1 MKRIYKKHIALFSIF
16 FFLFASCEKEL
27 STSPTTSVS
36 EDKLFTTVQ
45 NIETVLNGTWSYMND
60 TYFTY
65 ANPGYGA
72 ILRTSDAMGSDAV
85 INPSKYGF
93 PAAYSFTQMQVTNDT
108 RVSAFWTLLYK
119 VIDNCNNII
128 TRIDASTGSQEKKDQ
143 IKGQALAL
151 RANSYL
157 TLATFYQFTY
167 LKDPEAKAVPIYTEP
182 AKPTSEGNPKASL
195 KEVYNLIIADLKDAD
210 VLLSKYSRPVAMKY
224 KINADVV
231 KGLLARAYLN
241 TGNWTEAAANAAAAR
256 KAYPLMNAS
265 EYTAGFNSLSNSE
278 WIWGHGQTTDQSNA
292 SYNFHFL
299 DVSSA
304 SSYYYSFMADPYFKD
319 LFDANDIRSQ
329 LFLWDGLAGR
339 QGSLRYQK
347 FKFRENQT
355 ADIVL
360 MRSAEMVLIEAE
372 AKAREGLVNEA
383 AERLNELKAIRKAT
397 LFDVAGKTPADVV
410 AAVLIERRKELW
422 GEGFALS
429 DILRT
434 QGKVVRKAFN
444 TGGANAGPVYVTI
457 TNSEG
462 KTLQVPGIGHSV
474 LVLPDKTAFVA
485 NSPYYL
491 FKIPE
496 LEINNNSRLND

>member
-1 MKRIYKKHIALFSIF
+1 MTRIFNKQFAFFTALFL
-16 FFLFASCEKEL
+16 LFSSCEKEL
-27 STSPTTSVS
+27 STSPATSVS
-36 EDKLFTTVQ
+36 EEKLFTSVE

-93 PAAYSFTQMQVTNDT
+93 PAAYSFTQMQLNTDT

-128 TRIDASTGSQEKKDQ
+128 TKIDAASGSQPKKDQ

-157 TLATFYQFTY
+157 TLASFYQFSY

-182 AKPTSEGNPKASL
+182 ARPESEGNPKASL
-195 KEVYNLIIADLKDAD
+195 REVYNRIFADLNDAQT
-210 VLLSKYSRPVAMKY
+210 LLSKYSRPASAKY
-224 KINADVV
+224 KINTDVV
-231 KGLLARAYLN
+231 KGLLARASLN
-241 TGNWTEAAANAAAAR
+241 TGKWADAASNAAAAR
-256 KAYPLMNAS
+256 QTYPLMNAAD
-265 EYTAGFNSLSNSE
+265 YAAGFNSLSNSE
-278 WIWGHGQTTDQSNA
+278 WIWGHGQTPEQSNA

-319 LFDANDIRSQ
+319 LFEAGDIRTQ
-329 LFLWDGLAGR
+329 LFLWDGLKGR
-339 QGSLRYQK
+339 EGSLRYQK
-347 FKFRENQT
+347 FKFRQDQT

-360 MRSAEMVLIEAE
+360 MRASEMVLIEAE
-372 AKAREGLVNEA
+372 AKAREGKLEEA
-383 AERLNELKAIRKAT
+383 ALRLNELRNIRKAGP
-397 LFDVAGKTPADVV
+397 LDIAGKTQQQVV
-410 AAVLIERRKELW
+410 DAILIERRKELW

-429 DILRT
+429 DIIRT
-434 QGKVVRKAFN
+434 QGKVVRRAFN
-444 TGGANAGPVYVTI
+444 TGGANPGPVYVTI

-462 KTLQVPGIGHSV
+462 KTQQVPGIGHSV
-474 LVLPDKTAFVA
+474 LVLPDKSAFVP

-491 FKIPE
+491 FTIPE
-496 LEINNNSRLND
+496 LEVNNNPRLND

>member
-1 MKRIYKKHIALFSIF
+1 MTRIYQKHIALFSIL
-16 FFLFASCEKEL
+16 FFLFTSCEKEL
-27 STSPTTSVS
+27 STSPSNSVS
-36 EDKLFTTVQ
+36 DEKLFTTVE

-93 PAAYSFTQMQVTNDT
+93 PAAYSFTQMQINTDT

-151 RANSYL
+151 RADSYL

-195 KEVYNLIIADLKDAD
+195 KEVYNRIITDLNDAQG
-210 VLLSKYSRPVAMKY
+210 LLSKYSRPASAKY
-224 KINADVV
+224 KINTDVV

-241 TGNWTEAAANAAAAR
+241 TGNWTEAASNAAEAR
-256 KAYPLMNAS
+256 KAYPLMSAT

-299 DVSSA
+299 DVSSE

-319 LFDANDIRSQ
+319 LFDTNDIRSQ
-329 LFLWDGLAGR
+329 LFLWDGLKGR
-339 QGSLRYQK
+339 EGSLRYQK
-347 FKFRENQT
+347 FKFRQNQT

-360 MRSAEMVLIEAE
+360 MRSSEMVLIEAE
-372 AKAREGLVNEA
+372 AKARGGFLPEA
-383 AERLNELKAIRKAT
+383 AQRLNELRTIRNAS
-397 LFDVAGKTPADVV
+397 LLDVSGKGPADVID
-410 AAVLIERRKELW
+410 AILIERRKELW

-444 TGGANAGPVYVTI
+444 TGGANPAPVYVTI
-457 TNSEG
+457 TNPEG
-462 KTLQVPGIGHSV
+462 NTVQVPGIGHTV
-474 LVLPDKTAFVA
+474 LVLPDKTPFAV

-491 FKIPE
+491 FTIPE
-496 LEINNNSRLND
+496 LEVNNNPHLNN

>member
-1 MKRIYKKHIALFSIF
+1 MTRIFKKYIALFSIP

-27 STSPTTSVS
+27 STSPTSSVS
-36 EDKLFTTVQ
+36 EDKLFSTVE

-93 PAAYSFTQMQVTNDT
+93 PAAYSFTQMQINNDT

-128 TRIDASTGSQEKKDQ
+128 TKIDASVGSQEKKDQ

-195 KEVYNLIIADLKDAD
+195 KEVYNRILTDLKESQT
-210 VLLSKYSRPVAMKY
+210 LLSKYSRASSAKY
-224 KINADVV
+224 KINTDVV
-231 KGLLARAYLN
+231 NGLLARAYLN
-241 TGNWTEAAANAAAAR
+241 TGNWREAALHAAEAR
-256 KAYPLMNAS
+256 KAYPLMSAS

-319 LFDANDIRSQ
+319 LFDANDIRTQ
-329 LFLWDGLAGR
+329 LFLWDGLKGR
-339 QGSLRYQK
+339 EGSLRYQK
-347 FKFRENQT
+347 FKFRQNQT

-360 MRSAEMVLIEAE
+360 MRSSEMVLIEAE
-372 AKAREGLVNEA
+372 AKARGGLLTEA
-383 AERLNELKAIRKAT
+383 AQRLNELRTIRKAS
-397 LFDVAGKTPADVV
+397 LLDVAGKGAADVID
-410 AAVLIERRKELW
+410 AILIERRKELW

-434 QGKVVRKAFN
+434 QGKVTRKAFN
-444 TGGANAGPVYVTI
+444 TGGANPAPVYVTI
-457 TNSEG
+457 TTPEG
-462 KTLQVPGIGHSV
+462 TTGQVPGIGHTV
-474 LVLPDKTAFVA
+474 LVFPDKTPFVA

-491 FKIPE
+491 FTIPQ
-496 LEINNNSRLND
+496 LEVINNPNLNN

>member
-1 MKRIYKKHIALFSIF
+1 MTRIFKKYIALFSIPL
-16 FFLFASCEKEL
+16 FLFASCEKEL
-27 STSPTTSVS
+27 STSPTSSVS
-36 EDKLFTTVQ
+36 EDKLFSTVE
-45 NIETVLNGTWSYMND
+45 NIETVWNGTWSYMND
-60 TYFTY
+60 TYFTF

-93 PAAYSFTQMQVTNDT
+93 PAAYSFTQMQVNNDT

-128 TRIDASTGSQEKKDQ
+128 TKIDASAGSQEKKDQ

-195 KEVYNLIIADLKDAD
+195 KEVYNRILTDLKESQT
-210 VLLSKYSRPVAMKY
+210 LLTKYSRASSAKY
-224 KINADVV
+224 KINTDVV
-231 KGLLARAYLN
+231 NGLLARAYLN
-241 TGNWTEAAANAAAAR
+241 TGNWAEAAIHAAEAR
-256 KAYPLMNAS
+256 KGYPLMSAS

-319 LFDANDIRSQ
+319 LFEANDIRSQ
-329 LFLWDGLAGR
+329 LFLWDGLKGR
-339 QGSLRYQK
+339 EGSLRYEK
-347 FKFRENQT
+347 FKFRQNQT

-360 MRSAEMVLIEAE
+360 MRSSEMVLIEAE
-372 AKAREGLVNEA
+372 AKARGGFLSEA
-383 AERLNELKAIRKAT
+383 AQRLNELRTIRKAS
-397 LFDVAGKTPADVV
+397 LLDVAGKGAVDVID
-410 AAVLIERRKELW
+410 AILIERRKELW

-434 QGKVVRKAFN
+434 QGKVTRKAFN
-444 TGGANAGPVYVTI
+444 TGGSNPAPVYVTI
-457 TNSEG
+457 TTPEG
-462 KTLQVPGIGHSV
+462 NTAQVPGIGHSV
-474 LVLPDKTAFVA
+474 LVLPDRTPFVA

-491 FKIPE
+491 FTIPQ
-496 LEINNNSRLND
+496 LEVINNPNLNN

>member
-1 MKRIYKKHIALFSIF
+1 MTMIFNKQFAIFTIALF
-16 FFLFASCEKEL
+16 LFSSCEKEL
-27 STSPTTSVS
+27 STSPANAVS
-36 EDKLFTTVQ
+36 EDKLFSTVA

-93 PAAYSFTQMQVTNDT
+93 PAAYSFTQMQISNDT
-108 RVSAFWTLLYK
+108 RVNAFWTLLYK

-128 TRIDASTGSQEKKDQ
+128 TKIDAASGSQEKKDQ

-182 AKPTSEGNPKASL
+182 ARPDSEGNPRATL
-195 KEVYNLIIADLKDAD
+195 REVYNRIITDLTDAET
-210 VLLSKYSRPVAMKY
+210 LLSRYSRPSSTKY
-224 KINADVV
+224 KINTDVV

-241 TGNWTEAAANAAAAR
+241 TGKWDEAAANAAAAR
-256 KAYPLMNAS
+256 QAYPLMSAAD
-265 EYTAGFNSLSNSE
+265 YYAGFNSLANSE
-278 WIWGHGQTTDQSNA
+278 WIWGHGQTTEQSNA

-304 SSYYYSFMADPYFKD
+304 SSYYYSFMADPYFKE
-319 LFDANDIRSQ
+319 LFEENDIRTR
-329 LFLWDGLAGR
+329 LFQWDGLKGR
-339 QGSLRYQK
+339 EGSLRYEK
-347 FKFRENQT
+347 FKFRQDQT

-360 MRSAEMVLIEAE
+360 MRSSEMILIEAE
-372 AKAREGLVNEA
+372 AQARAGRLNEA
-383 AERLNELKAIRKAT
+383 AAGLNELRAIRNASP
-397 LFDVAGKTPADVV
+397 LDVAGKTQADVIN
-410 AAVLIERRKELW
+410 AILIERRKELW
-422 GEGFALS
+422 GEGFGLS

-434 QGKVVRKAFN
+434 QGKVVRRAFN
-444 TGGANAGPVYVTI
+444 TGGSNPGPVYVTI

-462 KTLQVPGIGHSV
+462 KTVQVPGVGHSV
-474 LVLPDKTAFVA
+474 LVQPDRNPFVA

-491 FKIPE
+491 FTIPE
-496 LEINNNSRLND
+496 LEVNNNPRLND